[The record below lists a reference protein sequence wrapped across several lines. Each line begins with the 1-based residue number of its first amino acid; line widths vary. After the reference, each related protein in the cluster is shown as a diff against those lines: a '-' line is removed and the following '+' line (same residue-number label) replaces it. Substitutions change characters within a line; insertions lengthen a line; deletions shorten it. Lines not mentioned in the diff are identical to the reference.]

1 MTPSVNKEL
10 NMLITMEH
18 IRAAGGCAWGLR
30 SFFTRYNL
38 DVEAFIANGG
48 IESDLLMA
56 TGDALAIRVVEQAQA
71 AADSGEAK

>member
-1 MTPSVNKEL
+1 
-10 NMLITMEH
+10 MLITMEH

-71 AADSGEAK
+71 TADSGEAK